1 MIGAINY
8 ALEINKKL
16 ENDSSGDIMLTVM
29 GTIKKN
35 SVCVFNL
42 SIIPTTD
49 TVELSMNNLFSMTE
63 FKYVIN

>member
-16 ENDSSGDIMLTVM
+16 KNDPSGDIMLTVM

-42 SIIPTTD
+42 PIIPTTD
-49 TVELSMNNLFSMTE
+49 TVELSTNNSFP
-63 FKYVIN
+63 

>member
-16 ENDSSGDIMLTVM
+16 KYDPSGDIMLTVM

-42 SIIPTTD
+42 PIIPTTD
-49 TVELSMNNLFSMTE
+49 TVELSTNNLFSVTE

>member
-16 ENDSSGDIMLTVM
+16 KYDPSGDIMLTVM

-35 SVCVFNL
+35 PVCVFNL
-42 SIIPTTD
+42 PIIPTTD
-49 TVELSMNNLFSMTE
+49 TVELSTNNLFSVTE